1 MTYPT
6 IPPATLRDYAVS
18 RGYVDPIA
26 DEEIRAIRRA
36 QLVELLT
43 NEKATPAAIAK
54 ELEITR
60 ARNTQIEIIAE
71 QERQAAELE
80 ADAAWLN
87 YDTPDNVDNLAANLL
102 YMQADLEHV
111 CIDYTKK
118 MSV

>member
-1 MTYPT
+1 MNYPT
-6 IPPATLRDYAVS
+6 IPSAHLRDYAVS
-18 RGYVDPIA
+18 RGYVDPIV
-26 DEEIRAIRRA
+26 DEEIRAVRRA

-60 ARNTQIEIIAE
+60 AHNMQIKIIAE

-87 YDTPDNVDNLAANLL
+87 YDAPDNVEILTQSA